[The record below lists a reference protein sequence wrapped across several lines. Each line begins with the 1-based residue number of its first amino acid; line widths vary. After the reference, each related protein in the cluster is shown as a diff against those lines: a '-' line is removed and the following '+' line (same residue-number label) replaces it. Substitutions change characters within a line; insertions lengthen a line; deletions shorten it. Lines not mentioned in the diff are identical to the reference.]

1 MNIWY
6 PLGVLS
12 RLKIACLD
20 AERKEAKQNYQ
31 GSMKAYVTAMLGRPM
46 EKLNVRIKKILVEQV
61 PHNVFL
67 TRNPKFR
74 NGVQPTGISLSSDY
88 FSVHARLIYNKF
100 LHGIYD
106 LHIVI

>member
-46 EKLNVRIKKILVEQV
+46 EKLNVSIK
-61 PHNVFL
+61 
-67 TRNPKFR
+67 
-74 NGVQPTGISLSSDY
+74 
-88 FSVHARLIYNKF
+88 
-100 LHGIYD
+100 
-106 LHIVI
+106 